1 MKALPVKFYDKKL
14 GKKVQAF
21 EADFDLCYDPD
32 NDDVECA
39 FYGYSVEYCSC
50 NTVRRH
56 CEVSNSVIFLE
67 IKE

>member
-21 EADFDLCYDPD
+21 EVDFCLCFDP
-32 NDDVECA
+32 NNEVAECA
-39 FYGYSVEYCSC
+39 FYGYPIEHCSC
-50 NTVRRH
+50 HLAHRH
-56 CEVSNSVIFLE
+56 CKVSNSVIFLE